1 MTANVTIAAET
12 HPNVL
17 SVPTKAIRRE
27 GGQKVVYVV
36 QEGKPVATP
45 VKTGVRDT
53 EYTEIKSGV
62 TEGATVLVGE
72 PEVAADRPKQ
82 PATTPTQG
90 K

>member
-12 HPNVL
+12 HPEVL

-27 GGQKVVYVV
+27 GGQKVVYVM

-45 VKTGVRDT
+45 VTTGVRDT
-53 EYTEIKSGV
+53 EYTEIKGGV
-62 TEGATVLVGE
+62 SEGATVLVGE
-72 PEVAADRPKQ
+72 PEAPADRAKQ
-82 PATTPTQG
+82 PTPGLTQG